1 VKLAL
6 RAAALRDLDGIYD
19 YTLAAHGA
27 AQAEDYVRGLW
38 AAMEILCAYPKSGP
52 PSDLRPGLRSLAVR
66 HHRVF
71 YRIEGDAV
79 VVARVLHKAMDVERR
94 L

>member
-1 VKLAL
+1 VKLQV

-19 YTLAAHGA
+19 YTLAAHGV
-27 AQAEDYVRGLW
+27 AQAEAYVRGLW
-38 AAMEILCAYPKSGP
+38 AAMENLCAYPKSGP
-52 PSDLRPGLRSLAVR
+52 ANDLRPGLRSLAVSR
-66 HHRVF
+66 HRVF

-79 VVARVLHKAMDVERR
+79 VVARVLHKVMDAERW